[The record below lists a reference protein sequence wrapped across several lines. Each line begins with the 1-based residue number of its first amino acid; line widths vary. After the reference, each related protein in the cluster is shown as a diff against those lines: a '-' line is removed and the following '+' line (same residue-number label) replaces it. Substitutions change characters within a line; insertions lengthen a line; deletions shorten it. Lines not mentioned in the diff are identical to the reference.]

1 MEKVKVFVCYRG
13 GLDLEDK
20 INNWFKSKGK
30 QLGEITARF
39 QTATEGQVQVTI
51 FYVEKY

>member
-1 MEKVKVFVCYRG
+1 MEKVKVFVCCCD
-13 GLDLEDK
+13 GLGLEGK

-30 QLGEITARF
+30 QLGEITSRF
-39 QTATEGQVQVTI
+39 QTATEGKVQVTI